1 MLADMTR
8 SFIATYVSPWV
19 LGRDKQL
26 QQKLAA
32 LRERDGDNCR
42 RCRRPIRFDLPRGH
56 DWSET
61 VWVTD
66 IWPRGRSK
74 RIGRRAAADRQ
85 SLPDPRP
92 VQRGGRRQHRRGHR
106 ADPPQERSGAAVETA
121 AGEEAG
127 LSATSRAGAP

>member
-42 RCRRPIRFDLPRGH
+42 RCRRPIRFDL
-56 DWSET
+56 
-61 VWVTD
+61 TD
-66 IWPRGRSK
+66 GDDQGPK
-74 RIGRRAAADRQ
+74 VEPIGPQPVDGPAD
-85 SLPDPRP
+85 LGAL
-92 VQRGGRRQHRRGHR
+92 VLCHRRCNGIG
-106 ADPPQERSGAAVETA
+106 ADHTNEVQERRRRSN
-121 AGEEAG
+121 EAE
-127 LSATSRAGAP
+127 LFAKSRKVARRKASAR